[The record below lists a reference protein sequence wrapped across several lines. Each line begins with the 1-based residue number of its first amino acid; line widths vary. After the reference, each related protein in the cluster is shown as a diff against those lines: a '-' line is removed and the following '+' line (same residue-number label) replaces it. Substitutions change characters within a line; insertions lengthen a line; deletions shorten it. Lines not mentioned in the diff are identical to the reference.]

1 MSKHRGVWQSN
12 MGFLLAAIG
21 SAIGLGNVWRFSYMA
36 HQYGGGAF
44 LVPYGVALLVAGLPI
59 MLVEYGVGHLEKA
72 SSPLSF
78 RRIGSRY
85 EWLGWWMPV
94 VAMFGIMLYYAVI
107 IGWCVNYLFLS
118 TTLACGA
125 DPQTFFFTE
134 FLQLTDSANNLGSFR
149 PPILLATALVWF
161 LCWLICYRDISH
173 GIERASKIFMPI
185 LAILTLAMVAWTLTL
200 EGPAMPSSTT
210 TCPPT
215 GRALTS
221 LPLSRP
227 YAPWP
232 SRPG

>member
-1 MSKHRGVWQSN
+1 MSNTRGNWQSN

-44 LVPYGVALLVAGLPI
+44 LVPYAVALLVAGLPI

-94 VAMFGIMLYYAVI
+94 VAMFGIMLYYSVI

-118 TTLACGA
+118 ASLGWGG
-125 DPQTFFFTE
+125 DPQGFFFNDFLKLTE
-134 FLQLTDSANNLGSFR
+134 SADTLGSFR
-149 PPILLATALVWF
+149 MPILLATGLVWF
-161 LCWLICYRDISH
+161 L
-173 GIERASKIFMPI
+173 
-185 LAILTLAMVAWTLTL
+185 
-200 EGPAMPSSTT
+200 
-210 TCPPT
+210 
-215 GRALTS
+215 
-221 LPLSRP
+221 
-227 YAPWP
+227 
-232 SRPG
+232 